1 MTKEEK
7 GWFGMKEWTGKIA
20 LWEACVK
27 GVTLE
32 LGLEGM
38 NAKT

>member
-7 GWFGMKEWTGKIA
+7 GWFGMKEWTGKTE

-27 GVTLE
+27 GVTR
-32 LGLEGM
+32 
-38 NAKT
+38 ARS